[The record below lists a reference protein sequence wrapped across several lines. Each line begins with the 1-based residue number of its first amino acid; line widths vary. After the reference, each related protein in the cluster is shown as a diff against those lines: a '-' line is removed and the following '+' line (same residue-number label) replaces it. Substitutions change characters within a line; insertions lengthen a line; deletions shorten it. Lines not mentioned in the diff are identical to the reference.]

1 MLSGPGSGNPVPS
14 ETGSALGSGFI
25 IGADGLIV
33 TNRHVIEGARTV
45 RVKLA
50 DGREVPAQVIG
61 ADATTDIA
69 LLRVSA
75 GGLSALRLESSDK
88 ISVGDPVI
96 AIGNPFGLGQ
106 TVTAGILSARPRTL
120 ERGPYIDFLQTDAA
134 VSFNKPLHLLQL
146 IAALLQE
153 TSPAARLWQDKSI
166 SSQLTQQ
173 ASRYATGQRC
183 IRATSHDRPAGFWPL
198 NICRCLARRSEPG
211 PP

>member
-1 MLSGPGSGNPVPS
+1 MNLTEATASVSPSHWTRRVALAVASPV
-14 ETGSALGSGFI
+14 
-25 IGADGLIV
+25 
-33 TNRHVIEGARTV
+33 
-45 RVKLA
+45 
-50 DGREVPAQVIG
+50 
-61 ADATTDIA
+61 
-69 LLRVSA
+69 
-75 GGLSALRLESSDK
+75 SSDLTTVHPPP
-88 ISVGDPVI
+88 IGPCR
-96 AIGNPFGLGQ
+96 AIWP
-106 TVTAGILSARPRTL
+106 TSTC
-120 ERGPYIDFLQTDAA
+120 